1 MEVPLYTSN
10 VQPFGSQS
18 GIKFASKNESVSN
31 VSTLKKEERPVESS
45 EKINERISDQLEKTK
60 QQSVEAAIERSRERE
75 KLNEERRAKMVEQ
88 VSNFVNSINKGLSF
102 RVDEESGRD
111 VVTVYEASTG
121 DIIRQIP
128 EEEMLEVLRRL
139 SRQQDH
145 KSGLLSAKV

>member
-1 MEVPLYTSN
+1 MEVPLHTSN

-18 GIKFASKNESVSN
+18 GIKFASENENVSN
-31 VSTLKKEERPVESS
+31 ISTAKREERPVERSD
-45 EKINERISDQLEKTK
+45 KIYEHISQQLEKTK
-60 QQSVEAAIERSRERE
+60 QESVDAAIERSRERE
-75 KLNEERRAKMVEQ
+75 KLNEERRARMVEQ
-88 VSNFVNSINKGLSF
+88 VSDFVKSINKGLSF
-102 RVDEESGRD
+102 RIDEESGRD